1 MKTERLASPCEH
13 SSGAVRRVGF
23 INSKRV
29 RILSFAEMQIK
40 IDCYMVFRKIFETYL
55 RKHSSSGG
63 GGGGKENIFRKSFWA
78 KNHSLSKSFA
88 PVRLCV

>member
-13 SSGAVRRVGF
+13 SSGAVRRVDF

-40 IDCYMVFRKIFETYL
+40 IDCYMVFRKIF
-55 RKHSSSGG
+55 GG
-63 GGGGKENIFRKSFWA
+63 REEENIFRKSFRA
-78 KNHSLSKSFA
+78 KNDSPPKSFA
-88 PVRLCV
+88 PVCLYV

>member
-13 SSGAVRRVGF
+13 ASGAVRHVGF

-29 RILSFAEMQIK
+29 GILSFAEMQIK
-40 IDCYMVFRKIFETYL
+40 IDCYTVFRKIFETYL

-63 GGGGKENIFRKSFWA
+63 GGGGGGREREHFSQEFLGKKSQP
-78 KNHSLSKSFA
+78 L
-88 PVRLCV
+88 

>member
-13 SSGAVRRVGF
+13 ASGAVRHVGF

-29 RILSFAEMQIK
+29 GILSFADMQIK
-40 IDCYMVFRKIFETYL
+40 IDCYMVFRKIFGTYL

-63 GGGGKENIFRKSFWA
+63 GGGGRGGKRTFCARIFGQ
-78 KNHSLSKSFA
+78 KNDN
-88 PVRLCV
+88 PPPPP